1 MMTVSQYVG
10 QVLYNARWW
19 LYPQILVGVVWAF
32 DISFRPYLIKQL
44 LDALT
49 ITTPATVY
57 HDIALPVILYII
69 MSLIMV
75 GMFRLYDYTVMM
87 VSPAIKRSIAESLL
101 NHLMLHSHAFYQIH
115 FAGSLGNKV
124 RDAMNGMADLVKK
137 TIDRFIAHGLAIIIA
152 IITLWTV
159 NGWFAL
165 ALTTWVS
172 IFCII
177 ALVMSKKAHQL
188 SEASAAKQS
197 TLVGYLV
204 DVISAMMT
212 VRLFAG
218 SSLERNNLKKKIDKY
233 ADAQRTRASFFLYL
247 FTFQGLSFVMYQ
259 TLCLWWLTY
268 YFKLGKITAGDF
280 ALVLSINSAI
290 VDCLWYLVQGV
301 EECVELYGNVTQ
313 GLQTILIPPYIVDK
327 LEARQLIVDHG
338 VIQFDSV
345 SFQYKSQEPLFN
357 NLSVTIGGGQKVAL
371 VGFSGS
377 GKTTFINL
385 LLRIFDL
392 SGGAIYIDD
401 QDITHVTQ
409 ESLRKVIGMVPQD
422 PIFFNRSIME
432 NIRYGRP
439 DALDE
444 EVIVAAQKA
453 YAHDF
458 IMRMPQGYNA
468 MIGERGSKLSGGQ
481 RQRLAIARAML
492 KNAPILVLDEATS
505 ALDTITEQK
514 IQDALKVLMA
524 GKTVLAVAHRL
535 STIEAMDRIL
545 VFEKGVIVEDGTH
558 QELVAHNGVYARLWA
573 LQSRG
578 MLQEKKAA

>member
-1 MMTVSQYVG
+1 MTVSGYIG
-10 QVLYNARWW
+10 QVLQHARGW
-19 LYPQILVGVVWAF
+19 LYAQIVVGVVWAF
-32 DISFRPYLIKQL
+32 DISFRPYLIKKL

-49 ITTPATVY
+49 VATPATVY
-57 HDIALPVILYII
+57 QDIAMPVILYIV

-75 GMFRLYDYTVMM
+75 GMFRLYDYTIMM
-87 VSPAIKRSIAESLL
+87 VSPTIKRYIAESLL
-101 NHLMLHSHAFYQIH
+101 NHLMHHSHAFYQTH
-115 FAGSLGNKV
+115 FAGSLGNKM

-159 NGWFAL
+159 NSWFAM
-165 ALTTWVS
+165 ALTLWVL
-172 IFCII
+172 IFCAI
-177 ALVMSKKAHQL
+177 AWLMSKKAHQL

-197 TLVGYLV
+197 ALIGYLV
-204 DVISAMMT
+204 DVIGAMMT
-212 VRLFAG
+212 VRLFTG
-218 SSLERNNLKKKIDKY
+218 IPLERDNLKRKIDKY
-233 ADAQRTRASFFLYL
+233 ANAQRTRALFFLYL
-247 FTFQGLSFVMYQ
+247 FTFQSLSFVIYQ
-259 TLCLWWLTY
+259 ALCLWWLAY
-268 YFKLGKITAGDF
+268 YFKLGQITAGDF

-313 GLQTILIPPYIVDK
+313 GLHTILTPPHIIDAPDATPLV
-327 LEARQLIVDHG
+327 VDHG
-338 VIQFDSV
+338 TIQFDGV
-345 SFQYKSQEPLFN
+345 SFQYKSQEMLFN
-357 NLSVTIGGGQKVAL
+357 NLSIAISGGQKVGL

-409 ESLRKVIGMVPQD
+409 DSLRKAIGMVPQD

-439 DALDE
+439 DATDE
-444 EVIVAAQKA
+444 EIVTAAQKA

-505 ALDTITEQK
+505 ALDTVTEQK
-514 IQDALKVLMA
+514 IQDALKTLME

-558 QELVAHNGVYARLWA
+558 QQLIAHNGVYARLWA
-573 LQSRG
+573 MQSGG

>member
-1 MMTVSQYVG
+1 MTVSGYIG
-10 QVLYNARWW
+10 QVLHQARWW
-19 LYPQILVGVVWAF
+19 LYAQIVVGVVWAF
-32 DISFRPYLIKQL
+32 DISFRPYLIKTL

-49 ITTPATVY
+49 VATPATVY
-57 HDIALPVILYII
+57 HDIAVPVILYII

-75 GMFRLYDYTVMM
+75 GMFRLYDYTIMM
-87 VSPAIKRSIAESLL
+87 VSPSIKQYIAESLL
-101 NHLMLHSHAFYQIH
+101 NHLMRHSHAFYQTH

-124 RDAMNGMADLVKK
+124 NHVMNGMADLVKK

-159 NGWFAL
+159 NSWFAT
-165 ALTTWVS
+165 ALTIWVL
-172 IFCII
+172 IFCTI
-177 ALVMSKKAHQL
+177 AWLMSKKAHQL

-197 TLVGYLV
+197 ALIGYVV

-212 VRLFAG
+212 VRLFTG
-218 SSLERNNLKKKIDKY
+218 VSLERANLKRKIDKY
-233 ADAQRTRASFFLYL
+233 ADAQRTRARFFLYL
-247 FTFQGLSFVMYQ
+247 FTFQGFSFVIYQ
-259 TLCLWWLTY
+259 ALCLWWLAY
-268 YFKLGKITAGDF
+268 YFKMGKITAGDF

-313 GLQTILIPPYIVDK
+313 GLQTILTQPQIIDASDAMPLV
-327 LEARQLIVDHG
+327 VDHG
-338 VIQFDSV
+338 TIQFDGV
-345 SFQYKSQEPLFN
+345 SFQYKSQDPLFT
-357 NLSVTIGGGQKVAL
+357 NLSVTISGGQKVGL

-409 ESLRKVIGMVPQD
+409 DSLRNAIGMVPQD

-439 DALDE
+439 DATDE
-444 EVIVAAQKA
+444 EVIAAAQKA
-453 YAHDF
+453 HAHDF
-458 IMRMPQGYNA
+458 IMRMPQGYNV

-505 ALDTITEQK
+505 ALDTVTEQK
-514 IQDALKVLMA
+514 IQDALKTLME

-545 VFEKGVIVEDGTH
+545 VFEKGMIVEDGTH
-558 QELVAHNGVYARLWA
+558 QELIARNGVYARLWA
-573 LQSRG
+573 MQSGG